1 MPRPNRPKKPPIGE
15 NPIETNEFLF
25 WQNSETPKEIN
36 DDSFLLS
43 SSFLSPSSPSKKGK
57 KREHPQSST
66 EKENRIPTKKT
77 TKPMPITASIPS
89 ISFPPLSPEQHL
101 QKALESL
108 IQAYKGLKEE
118 EKKEQVK
125 QLEDYIRSILVGE
138 NPFIKEKQKQE
149 KDFLKGLVEE
159 VRALRKEV
167 APIKETYAES
177 LKKDLPSLSSLP
189 SSLPPSAPSPSSRS
203 STSTRSK
210 KKQLQERKLV
220 LITDEKDQPLDTF
233 SIQNKVNQLFASKLQ
248 VEKPVLASIART
260 KGKQNILLTTTE
272 EYNADFL
279 VKYKEIWHN
288 CFIFQRE
295 QKLEPWVQ
303 IIAHGIPT
311 LPFLGEGGSKLLKEE
326 IETFNPIG
334 IQGLPRWIS
343 SSVKRHNPQTRFSS
357 IVFTIENEEKR
368 QEILKQKEI
377 LIAGI
382 ATKVVKCLE
391 VSPTTQCTSCQ
402 KFGHIGDRCSTRAY
416 RFCAAAHLSK
426 DHSCPTC
433 IIIGKPYKHT
443 TPLYINCKEKH
454 FANSKDCKTLKAAKL
469 VYSTSVEGSME
480 E

>member
-43 SSFLSPSSPSKKGK
+43 SSFLSPSSPSKRGK

-66 EKENRIPTKKT
+66 EKENRTPTKKT

-89 ISFPPLSPEQHL
+89 IPFPPLSPEQHL

-149 KDFLKGLVEE
+149 KDVLKGLVEE
-159 VRALRKEV
+159 VRALCKEV

-177 LKKDLPSLSSLP
+177 LKKDLPTLSSLP
-189 SSLPPSAPSPSSRS
+189 SSLLPPPPSTSSHFSRS

-233 SIQNKVNQLFASKLQ
+233 SIRNKVNQLFVSKLQ
-248 VEKPVLASIART
+248 VKKPVLASIART
-260 KGKQNILLTTTE
+260 KGKQNILLTTIE

-279 VKYKEIWHN
+279 VKYKDIWRN
-288 CFIFQRE
+288 CF
-295 QKLEPWVQ
+295 
-303 IIAHGIPT
+303 
-311 LPFLGEGGSKLLKEE
+311 
-326 IETFNPIG
+326 TF
-334 IQGLPRWIS
+334 
-343 SSVKRHNPQTRFSS
+343 
-357 IVFTIENEEKR
+357 
-368 QEILKQKEI
+368 
-377 LIAGI
+377 
-382 ATKVVKCLE
+382 
-391 VSPTTQCTSCQ
+391 
-402 KFGHIGDRCSTRAY
+402 
-416 RFCAAAHLSK
+416 
-426 DHSCPTC
+426 
-433 IIIGKPYKHT
+433 
-443 TPLYINCKEKH
+443 
-454 FANSKDCKTLKAAKL
+454 
-469 VYSTSVEGSME
+469 
-480 E
+480 